1 MTSRNLQGKSQV
13 YVFHLLVKV
22 GFLPFYEHD
31 SLSFTWYLVAAE
43 SRISKKSGKRMFEK
57 TLNSVISNKTG
68 SKTFVTRE
76 ILDVERRM
84 DIGHEDG
91 WLQGV

>member
-1 MTSRNLQGKSQV
+1 
-13 YVFHLLVKV
+13 
-22 GFLPFYEHD
+22 
-31 SLSFTWYLVAAE
+31 
-43 SRISKKSGKRMFEK
+43 MFDK
-57 TLNSVISNKTG
+57 TLNFVISNKTG

-76 ILDVERRM
+76 ILDVDRRM